1 MEKTKKEKD
10 PSEINHVHLDEI
22 HTENI
27 RKEKKYEGVNF
38 KFDYTFKPQNLY
50 PYAEKPQLVAPD
62 RPFTSQ
68 DTINR
73 QSKREWK
80 LNRDPISD
88 AFVNERI
95 NKIIL
100 ENQQTPKD
108 KYEYPMTS
116 AQEIGWFSK
125 PLVNNARWNHPHSS
139 TPISQYVDSLFVTMK
154 INPFKLPSS
163 ILTLK

>member
-1 MEKTKKEKD
+1 MDTKGKKENTK
-10 PSEINHVHLDEI
+10 EINAVHLDEI
-22 HTENI
+22 HVENI
-27 RKEKKYEGVNF
+27 KKEHKYEGKNF
-38 KFDYTFKPQNLY
+38 KYDYTFQTKNLF
-50 PYAEKPQLVAPD
+50 PFAEKPQLVAPN

-95 NKIIL
+95 SKIIL
-100 ENQQTPKD
+100 QNQQIPKD
-108 KYEYPMTS
+108 KYEYPQTS

-125 PLVNNARWNHPHSS
+125 PLVNNARWDHSHRS
-139 TPISQYVDSLFVTMK
+139 TPISQYVDSYFITMK
-154 INPFKLPSS
+154 INPFKLPTST
-163 ILTLK
+163 IKMK